1 MEVEWQTLER
11 LMWLFLFEYYGY
23 IQRIIFDVEVDE
35 YFCTVTDVFR
45 QCRCLNLDKYLCI
58 VTGLFR

>member
-1 MEVEWQTLER
+1 
-11 LMWLFLFEYYGY
+11 MWLFLFEYYGY
-23 IQRIIFDVEVDE
+23 IQMIIFYVEVDE

-45 QCRCLNLDKYLCI
+45 QCRRLNLDEYLCI